1 MKTKI
6 IAFIMCFLFPIT
18 AFAEG
23 GKIASIKENQKAP
36 FTGFLFDA
44 PAFAK
49 IEADKHTLVEKYEL
63 EKKLLADKCEA
74 EKKFLNESCV
84 IEKDKIEKSNEVVVK
99 GKDEEIA
106 RLNKVIADLKPT
118 SKGLWF
124 GLGIAGGIAISLST
138 VYLVKNL

>member
-1 MKTKI
+1 MNKI
-6 IAFIMCFLFPIT
+6 IAFILCFLFPLS
-18 AFAEG
+18 AFADN
-23 GKIASIKENQKAP
+23 GKVASIRESQKAP

-44 PAFAK
+44 AAFAK
-49 IEADKHTLVEKYEL
+49 IEVDKQTIIEKYEL
-63 EKKLLADKCEA
+63 EKKLLIEKCEA
-74 EKKFLNESCV
+74 EKKFLNETC
-84 IEKDKIEKSNEVVVK
+84 INEKDVLVKTNDVVLK

-124 GLGIAGGIAISLST
+124 GLGVAGGIAISLTT

>member
-1 MKTKI
+1 MNKI
-6 IAFIMCFLFPIT
+6 IAFILCFLFPLS
-18 AFAEG
+18 AFADN
-23 GKIASIKENQKAP
+23 GKVASIKEGQKAP

-44 PAFAK
+44 TAFAK
-49 IEADKHTLVEKYEL
+49 IEVDKQTIIEKYEL
-63 EKKLLADKCEA
+63 EKKLLIEKCEA
-74 EKKFLNESCV
+74 EKKFLNETC
-84 IEKDKIEKSNEVVVK
+84 INEKDVLVKTNDVVLK

-124 GLGIAGGIAISLST
+124 GLGVAGGIAISLTT